1 MGYLDDVMDISELG
15 QRKLV
20 VIYGKSNSG
29 KTVTAAT
36 FPKPLL
42 YLRVG
47 DDGSNS
53 IAKVEGIKAKPILS
67 TGDLNG
73 VLKELIKLKGKNFQT
88 VVIDTFS
95 LYTNMWTDE
104 NAVKKNKKMTQQMW
118 GDLKTDT
125 EEVIRLAH
133 QLSQYCWVILTCHE
147 VSDSF
152 EGLEDEIAP
161 DIRASVSKGARTYL
175 EGMANYGIHTTKLK
189 KTVIKDGVEQTIVR
203 YGAHI
208 GPNEYYWTKLQID
221 KGIKVPS
228 LIINPSHAK
237 IMKIIEGE

>member
-1 MGYLDDVMDISELG
+1 MH
-15 QRKLV
+15 KLAKKHIV
-20 VIYGKSNSG
+20 V
-29 KTVTAAT
+29 
-36 FPKPLL
+36 
-42 YLRVG
+42 
-47 DDGSNS
+47 
-53 IAKVEGIKAKPILS
+53 
-67 TGDLNG
+67 
-73 VLKELIKLKGKNFQT
+73 
-88 VVIDTFS
+88 
-95 LYTNMWTDE
+95 
-104 NAVKKNKKMTQQMW
+104 
-118 GDLKTDT
+118 
-125 EEVIRLAH
+125 
-133 QLSQYCWVILTCHE
+133 LTCHE
-147 VSDSF
+147 STDAI
-152 EGLEDEIAP
+152 EGMEDEIAP